1 MSPYFE
7 EKTYMTTTARL
18 EPIPP
23 PPGHLFVGN
32 LFDLD
37 ANHPIESMMDLARAY
52 GPIFQIDMP
61 GGNSRVVVSGFDLV
75 NELCDES
82 RFDKML
88 GRVCALCV
96 RARSVGACLRPR
108 RRTRTGTKHTT
119 FSCPH
124 SAWMPYASIT
134 P

>member
-7 EKTYMTTTARL
+7 ERTHMTTTARL
-18 EPIPP
+18 EPISH

-37 ANHPIESMMDLARAY
+37 ANHPIESMLDLARTY
-52 GPIFQIDMP
+52 GPISQIDMP

-88 GRVCALCV
+88 GRVCAL
-96 RARSVGACLRPR
+96 
-108 RRTRTGTKHTT
+108 
-119 FSCPH
+119 
-124 SAWMPYASIT
+124 
-134 P
+134 

>member
-7 EKTYMTTTARL
+7 ERTHITTTARL
-18 EPIPP
+18 EPIPH

-37 ANHPIESMMDLARAY
+37 ANHPIESMMDLARTY
-52 GPIFQIDMP
+52 GPVFQIDMP

-88 GRVCALCV
+88 GRVCAL
-96 RARSVGACLRPR
+96 
-108 RRTRTGTKHTT
+108 
-119 FSCPH
+119 
-124 SAWMPYASIT
+124 
-134 P
+134 